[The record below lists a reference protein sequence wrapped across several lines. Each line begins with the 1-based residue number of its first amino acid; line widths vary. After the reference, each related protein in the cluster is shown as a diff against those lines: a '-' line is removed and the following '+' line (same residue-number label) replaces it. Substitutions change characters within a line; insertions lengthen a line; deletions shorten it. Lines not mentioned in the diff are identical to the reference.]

1 MRDTFYDDVRLD
13 HVAQDTPKRK
23 WKDVALAFEGYFY
36 PRTSPMA
43 NRVYFLDIKN
53 VSDQPI
59 VIEPGER
66 LRLFK
71 NKNAEYSN
79 QPTYKLSKQ
88 EES

>member
-1 MRDTFYDDVRLD
+1 MRDTFYDDVRRD

-23 WKDVALAFEGYFY
+23 WKDIALTFENYFY
-36 PRTSPMA
+36 PR
-43 NRVYFLDIKN
+43 NGGDRVYFIDVKN

-59 VIEPGER
+59 VIRPGES

-88 EES
+88 EEN